1 MALVTSTK
9 PKRRTP
15 RTRLSCPPYQG
26 TWTVTQEDGQEL
38 PGLVFGV
45 NGSTYGGDKVQCSAS
60 PAIADGA
67 LFFTL
72 KNKMS
77 FTLKKNGE
85 GRWVSPE
92 SIGTLKRK

>member
-15 RTRLSCPPYQG
+15 RTRLSCPL
-26 TWTVTQEDGQEL
+26 TKAWTVTQEDGQEL

-60 PAIADGA
+60 GD
-67 LFFTL
+67 
-72 KNKMS
+72 
-77 FTLKKNGE
+77 
-85 GRWVSPE
+85 R
-92 SIGTLKRK
+92 